1 MKRIIIIGLAAGFG
15 FIYIMAIIAAGLSPW
30 FHCHRSCTRRVAT
43 MAPAPAPTAAAFGD
57 LAVYFDANFPTT
69 RERLEQCRA
78 NHEAACLASYEQ
90 VQRGRAELFRA
101 GEALALMHTMVA
113 LEGCDPA
120 QWKHTPEG
128 ARAATQCRGAGVA
141 LFYFQDRTSDDQIR
155 SFLGPH
161 RQMLRGLVAQT
172 RARPWLAVRP
182 ARVEWAEL
190 LGSLPLER
198 GGRCSE
204 RSVVMRKLMRPGL
217 LEEAPS
223 H

>member
-1 MKRIIIIGLAAGFG
+1 MKRIAIIGLAAGFG

-30 FHCHRSCTRRVAT
+30 LHCHRSCGRRVAT
-43 MAPAPAPTAAAFGD
+43 MAPAPAPKVAISD
-57 LAVYFDANFPTT
+57 LSVYFAGNFPTT
-69 RERLEQCRA
+69 RGRLTQCRA
-78 NHEAACLASYEQ
+78 NQDAACLASYEQ

-101 GEALALMHTMVA
+101 GEALALMHTLVA

-128 ARAATQCRGAGVA
+128 AQAAAQCRGAGVA

-155 SFLGPH
+155 SYLGSH

-172 RARPWLAVRP
+172 RGRPWLAVRP
-182 ARVEWAEL
+182 TRSEWTQL

-198 GGRCSE
+198 GSRCSE
-204 RSVVMRKLMRPGL
+204 RSMVMRKLTQPGL

>member
-1 MKRIIIIGLAAGFG
+1 MKRIAIIGLAAGFG

-30 FHCHRSCTRRVAT
+30 LHCHRSCGRRTATVVPAPEPRVA
-43 MAPAPAPTAAAFGD
+43 MND
-57 LAVYFDANFPTT
+57 LSVYFDGNFPTT
-69 RERLEQCRA
+69 RGRLTQCRA
-78 NHEAACLASYEQ
+78 NHDEACLANYEQ

-101 GEALALMHTMVA
+101 GEALALMHTLVA

-120 QWKHTPEG
+120 RWKHTPDG
-128 ARAATQCRGAGVA
+128 AQAAIQCRGAGVA

-155 SFLGPH
+155 SYLSSH
-161 RQMLRGLVAQT
+161 RQILRGLVAQT
-172 RARPWLAVRP
+172 RGRPWLAVRP
-182 ARVEWAEL
+182 ARTEWSQL

-198 GGRCSE
+198 GSRCSE
-204 RSVVMRKLMRPGL
+204 RSVVMRKLMQTGL

>member
-1 MKRIIIIGLAAGFG
+1 MKRIAIISLAAVFG

-30 FHCHRSCTRRVAT
+30 VHSHRSCGHRVVRMT
-43 MAPAPAPTAAAFGD
+43 PAPAPGAAIGD
-57 LAVYFDANFPTT
+57 LAVYFDGNFPTT
-69 RERLEQCRA
+69 RERLAQCRA
-78 NHEAACLASYEQ
+78 NQDAVCLASYEE
-90 VQRGRAELFRA
+90 VQRGRSALFRT
-101 GEALALMHTMVA
+101 GEASALMHTLVA

-155 SFLGPH
+155 SYLGSHP
-161 RQMLRGLVAQT
+161 QFLRGLVAQT
-172 RARPWLAVRP
+172 RGRPWLAVRP
-182 ARVEWAEL
+182 ARAEWADL
-190 LGSLPLER
+190 LSTLPLAR
-198 GGRCSE
+198 SGRCSE
-204 RSVVMRKLMRPGL
+204 RSMVMRTLMRPGL